1 MSGAVGG
8 SRVLLQGGQVFDGTG
23 SAPAQADV
31 VVADGTIVDVGPGRA
46 WTVTSSST

>member
-1 MSGAVGG
+1 VSGAVGA

-31 VVADGTIVDVGPGRA
+31 VVADGTIVDVGPA